1 VNFNLSMEAI
11 IVIDNRTGS
20 RPEQEEGIRANEN
33 IKARDVRLILAD
45 GKNVGVVSLKEALSQ
60 AREAGLDLVEVPS
73 NSLPPVCKI
82 INFGKYKYELQKRK
96 SEAKKK
102 QKVVEIKELKLTPT
116 IDVHD
121 YEVKI
126 KAARKFLTAGNK
138 VKFTL
143 RFRGR
148 EMSYQNQGTDVFNR
162 IKSDLADIGKVEQ
175 DSKLEGKCLGMMM
188 GPGGTQS

>member
-1 VNFNLSMEAI
+1 MNFNLSMEAI

-102 QKVVEIKELKLTPT
+102 QKVVEVKELKLTPT

-121 YEVKI
+121 YEVKM

-148 EMSYQNQGTDVFNR
+148 EMAHMNQSKYILDDFAE
-162 IKSDLADIGKVEQ
+162 SLADVAVVEKAPKVEGR
-175 DSKLEGKCLGMMM
+175 SIGMVLAEKR
-188 GPGGTQS
+188 